1 MLKWKYKE
9 RLIMLVQRTRTATKA
24 HAIKKDILRFAQDF
38 LSGRVADK
46 FLVTKAIND
55 GLLYTYNLLSNSEK
69 IRFRLQFSGL
79 VFKSAL
85 NNDNLQLLVK
95 QLIYINNILD
105 EKILDDQDWV

>member
-1 MLKWKYKE
+1 
-9 RLIMLVQRTRTATKA
+9 MLVQRTRTATKA
-24 HAIKKDILRFAQDF
+24 HQIKKDILRFAQDF
-38 LSGRVADK
+38 LSDRVKDK
-46 FLVTKAIND
+46 ILVTKAIND
-55 GLLYTYNLLSNSEK
+55 GIFYTYNLMNESEK

-79 VFKSAL
+79 VYKSAL